1 MKRARAQD
9 PGARFRPD
17 LPAGLLKIRWSDGST
32 ESLDLDTKERPDN
45 RPTLAEP

>member
-1 MKRARAQD
+1 VKRARAQV

-32 ESLDLDTKERPDN
+32 ERLDLVTRERPDN
-45 RPTLAEP
+45 RPTLADP